1 MKIYIANFAAT
12 VTSAELSSL
21 FTPYGTVEHTEI
33 ATDAFTGA
41 SRGFGYVTMKD
52 EEAPAAIAA
61 LNGKDWSGLKLTVRE
76 APAELTSKGSYKV
89 GAGPVQ
95 GFRFRKN

>member
-1 MKIYIANFAAT
+1 MKIYIANFAAN
-12 VTSAELSSL
+12 VTCAELLNL
-21 FTPYGTVEHTEI
+21 FTPFGSVGETEV
-33 ATDAFTGA
+33 ALDAFTGV

-52 EEAPAAIAA
+52 EEAPKAIEA
-61 LNGKDWSGLKLTVRE
+61 LNGSEFQGLPLTVRE
-76 APAELTSKGSYKV
+76 APAELSSKGSYKV